1 MTDHYALAIDALET
15 AEVYR
20 DNLRME
26 YDAVRHKD
34 PVAIARTRDDL
45 RHVLTVAKL
54 QTNLAAVQQARAQV
68 QALEDLRGEI
78 ALLFQDLNAPRC
90 QDDDPGQFR
99 LLTIDG
105 GAQRGE
111 PEARCTACVQDHRPT
126 CTHRDLAEADR

>member
-1 MTDHYALAIDALET
+1 MTDHYALALDALET

-34 PVAIARTRDDL
+34 PVAIAKIRDDL

-54 QTNLAAVQQARAQV
+54 QTNLAQVQQAHAQV

-78 ALLFQDLNAPRC
+78 AALCQDLN
-90 QDDDPGQFR
+90 
-99 LLTIDG
+99 
-105 GAQRGE
+105 GE
-111 PEARCTACVQDHRPT
+111 PRRVGPPSLAAVTEARCRACVQEHRSV
-126 CTHRDLAEADR
+126 CTHRVGWVDA